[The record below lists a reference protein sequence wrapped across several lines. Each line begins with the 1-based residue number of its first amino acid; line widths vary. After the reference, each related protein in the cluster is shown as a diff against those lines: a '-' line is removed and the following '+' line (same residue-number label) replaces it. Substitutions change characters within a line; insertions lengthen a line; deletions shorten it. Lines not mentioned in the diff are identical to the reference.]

1 MTLARLLGIESERES
16 WGFHH
21 LPAFQ
26 GKFNQWIGLRTYVF
40 THRMPSCIIEKE
52 RTRERKK
59 GTFGVCLLISLL
71 LHHLDFCFI
80 GFFGFL
86 LTWRYI
92 ISYFYLVYGWFTH
105 R

>member
-71 LHHLDFCFI
+71 LHHLDFYRVLWVPFDMEI
-80 GFFGFL
+80 HHIVFL
-86 LTWRYI
+86 LSLW
-92 ISYFYLVYGWFTH
+92 LVYA
-105 R
+105 